1 MSITEVCARKLKMLR
16 ETHNYTQDYVANEL
30 DISQNAYS
38 LIEKAITKITLDR
51 VERLAQ
57 FYKVNPSLLINDENI
72 ILSGKNEVSNPSNFP
87 PTLSTFEKRMYEQTI
102 TRMEV
107 EIDRLYSL
115 LTQLTSKLKDP
126 VLDRRTD

>member
-1 MSITEVCARKLKMLR
+1 MLR